1 MDVRFYCC
9 SYDFQHKIT
18 HCYNVHV
25 TCTAKHSRAEDI
37 EMIDR
42 NERPDNAIQDVHHG
56 WCHNEK

>member
-1 MDVRFYCC
+1 MPGF
-9 SYDFQHKIT
+9 T
-18 HCYNVHV
+18 AVHVISSKRTSHGNIVFV

-42 NERPDNAIQDVHHG
+42 NERQDNATQDIHHG

>member
-1 MDVRFYCC
+1 MF
-9 SYDFQHKIT
+9 
-18 HCYNVHV
+18 NV

-42 NERPDNAIQDVHHG
+42 NERQDNATQDTHHG